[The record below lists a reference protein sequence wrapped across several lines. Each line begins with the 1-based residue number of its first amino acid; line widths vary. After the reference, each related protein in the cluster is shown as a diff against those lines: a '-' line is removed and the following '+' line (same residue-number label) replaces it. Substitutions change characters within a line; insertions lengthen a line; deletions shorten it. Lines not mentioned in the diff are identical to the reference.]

1 MKLSYFGNDKYKLL
15 KYLIDNS
22 YKKDGESY
30 YQGNQQDL
38 ANNVHYSK
46 QKTNFLMQD
55 LANDGFILLADKY
68 HSIYKINRIS
78 LQAIKSLEKEMI

>member
-1 MKLSYFGNDKYKLL
+1 MRLNYFSNDKYKLL
-15 KYLIDNS
+15 KYLIDNT
-22 YKKDGESY
+22 YKNDGEVY

-55 LANDGFILLADKY
+55 LCNDGFVLLIDKY
-68 HSIYKINRIS
+68 HSIYRINKISI
-78 LQAIKSLEKEMI
+78 QVVKVMEAEI